1 VPWVKIQYEA
11 AVPNQSGFPQQWQ
24 RVFSEI
30 VLLTLEQYASDARL
44 FFNPFADVSATPAS
58 TLSTQIR
65 VSVNIMT
72 PPSNSPDQ
80 KLSRGALIAL
90 VVGSMI
96 GSGIFALPSS
106 FGRATG
112 GLGALIAWGIAGVGM
127 LMLAFVFQTLSRR
140 KPDLDTG
147 IYAYAKA
154 GFGDYPGF
162 ASAVGYWIGC
172 CLADVACLVL
182 IKATLG
188 QFFPIFGDGTTPTA
202 IAAASAL
209 LWGVHFLILRG
220 IKEAAALNT
229 MATLAKIVPI
239 LLFIVVVIFAFKTGV
254 FAQNFWGGEEPTFAK
269 VSNQVRNTM
278 LVTVFVFV
286 GIEGASVYSRYA
298 KSRDDVGIATVLGF
312 VGVLTLLVLVTMLSY
327 GILLRRELTALATPS
342 MAGVLE
348 AIVGPW
354 GKIFISVGLL
364 ISVLGN
370 YLSWSLLAAEVLH
383 SAAVNRTMPSF
394 LAHENAKKVP
404 AGALWLT
411 NIVIQAFLLVTYF
424 AEYAF
429 TLALKMTSSVTL
441 IPYLLVAAYG
451 LKLAWTGET
460 YAADSR
466 GRAIDWVRSAIATI
480 YAAGMIYAGGAKF
493 LLLSALLYAPGTAL
507 FVIARRERKKTA
519 FTLVE
524 GLLYGAILFAAAV
537 GLYSLVT
544 GTISI

>member
-1 VPWVKIQYEA
+1 MAPWNV
-11 AVPNQSGFPQQWQ
+11 
-24 RVFSEI
+24 
-30 VLLTLEQYASDARL
+30 
-44 FFNPFADVSATPAS
+44 
-58 TLSTQIR
+58 
-65 VSVNIMT
+65 MT
-72 PPSNSPDQ
+72 PSSNSSDQ

-96 GSGIFALPSS
+96 GSGIFALPSA

-112 GLGALIAWGIAGVGM
+112 GLGALIAWGIAGAAM
-127 LMLAFVFQTLSRR
+127 LMLAFVYQTLSRR
-140 KPDLDTG
+140 KPDLDSG

-188 QFFPIFGDGTTPTA
+188 QFFPIFGDGTTPIA
-202 IAAASAL
+202 IAAATAL
-209 LWGVHFLILRG
+209 LWSVHILILRG

-229 MATLAKIVPI
+229 IATFAKMVPI
-239 LLFIVVVIFAFKTGV
+239 LLFIVIVVFAFKGDV
-254 FAQNFWGGEEPTFAK
+254 FAQNFWGGEEPTFAN

-298 KSRDDVGIATVLGF
+298 KNRNDVGVATILGF
-312 VGVLTLLVLVTMLSY
+312 LGVLTLLVLVTMLSY
-327 GILLRRELTALATPS
+327 GILLRPELGALATPS

-383 SAAVNRTMPSF
+383 SAAVNRTMPAF
-394 LAHENAKKVP
+394 LAYENAKKVP

-411 NIVIQAFLLVTYF
+411 NIVIQVFLLISYF
-424 AEYAF
+424 ADYAF
-429 TLALKMTSSVTL
+429 TLALKMTSSMTL

-460 YAADSR
+460 YAADPR
-466 GRAIDWVRSAIATI
+466 GRAVDWVRGAIATI

-507 FVIARRERKKTA
+507 FFMARREQRKA
-519 FTLVE
+519 IFTPVE
-524 GLLYGAILFAAAV
+524 WLLFGAILIAAAAA
-537 GLYSLVT
+537 LYSLAA
-544 GTISI
+544 GTISV

>member
-1 VPWVKIQYEA
+1 M
-11 AVPNQSGFPQQWQ
+11 
-24 RVFSEI
+24 
-30 VLLTLEQYASDARL
+30 ASL
-44 FFNPFADVSATPAS
+44 NV
-58 TLSTQIR
+58 
-65 VSVNIMT
+65 MT
-72 PPSNSPDQ
+72 SLSNSSDQ

-90 VVGSMI
+90 VVGSMV

-112 GLGALIAWGIAGVGM
+112 GLGALIAWCIAGAGM

-140 KPDLDTG
+140 KPDLDSG

-188 QFFPIFGDGTTPTA
+188 QFFPVFGDGTTAIA
-202 IAAASAL
+202 IAAATAL
-209 LWGVHFLILRG
+209 LWGVHILILRG

-229 MATLAKIVPI
+229 IATFAKMVPI
-239 LLFIVVVIFAFKTGV
+239 LLFLVIVIFAFKGDV
-254 FAQNFWGGEEPTFAK
+254 FAENFWGGEEPTFAN

-298 KSRDDVGIATVLGF
+298 KNRNDVGIATILGF
-312 VGVLTLLVLVTMLSY
+312 LGVLSLLVLVTMLSY
-327 GILLRRELTALATPS
+327 GILLRPELRALATPS

-394 LAHENAKKVP
+394 LAYENARKVP

-411 NIVIQAFLLVTYF
+411 NIVIQTFLLVSYF

-429 TLALKMTSSVTL
+429 TLALKMTSSMTL
-441 IPYLLVAAYG
+441 VPYLLVAAYG

-460 YAADSR
+460 YASDSR
-466 GRAIDWVRSAIATI
+466 SRTVDWIRGAIATV
-480 YAAGMIYAGGAKF
+480 YAAGMIYAGGTKF

-507 FVIARRERKKTA
+507 FIIARREQKK
-519 FTLVE
+519 FTFTPVE
-524 GLLYGAILFAAAV
+524 WLLFGAIVIAAAV
-537 GLYSLVT
+537 ALYSLAA
-544 GTISI
+544 GTISV

>member
-1 VPWVKIQYEA
+1 
-11 AVPNQSGFPQQWQ
+11 
-24 RVFSEI
+24 
-30 VLLTLEQYASDARL
+30 
-44 FFNPFADVSATPAS
+44 
-58 TLSTQIR
+58 
-65 VSVNIMT
+65 MT
-72 PPSNSPDQ
+72 SSSNSSDQ
-80 KLSRGALIAL
+80 TLSRGALIAL
-90 VVGSMI
+90 VVGSMV

-112 GLGALIAWGIAGVGM
+112 GLGALIAWGIAGAGM

-140 KPDLDTG
+140 KPDLDSG

-188 QFFPIFGDGTTPTA
+188 QFFPVFGDGTTPIA

-209 LWGVHFLILRG
+209 LWGVHILILRG

-229 MATLAKIVPI
+229 IATFAKMVPI
-239 LLFIVVVIFAFKTGV
+239 LLFIVIVIFAFKGDV
-254 FAQNFWGGEEPTFAK
+254 FAENFWGGEEPTFAN

-298 KSRDDVGIATVLGF
+298 RNRNDVGIATILGF
-312 VGVLTLLVLVTMLSY
+312 LGVLALLVLVTMLSY
-327 GILLRRELTALATPS
+327 GILLRPELRALATPS

-383 SAAVNRTMPSF
+383 SAAVNRTMPAF
-394 LAHENAKKVP
+394 LAYENDRKVP

-411 NIVIQAFLLVTYF
+411 NIVIQVFLLVTYF

-429 TLALKMTSSVTL
+429 TLALKMTSSMTL

-466 GRAIDWVRSAIATI
+466 SRTVDWIRGAIATV

-507 FVIARRERKKTA
+507 FIIARREQKKVT
-519 FTLVE
+519 FTPVE
-524 GLLYGAILFAAAV
+524 WLLFGAILVAAAIA
-537 GLYSLVT
+537 LYSLAA
-544 GTISI
+544 GTLSI

>member
-1 VPWVKIQYEA
+1 M
-11 AVPNQSGFPQQWQ
+11 
-24 RVFSEI
+24 
-30 VLLTLEQYASDARL
+30 ASL
-44 FFNPFADVSATPAS
+44 NV
-58 TLSTQIR
+58 
-65 VSVNIMT
+65 MT
-72 PPSNSPDQ
+72 SSSNSSDQ

-90 VVGSMI
+90 VVGSMV

-112 GLGALIAWGIAGVGM
+112 GLGALIAWGIAGAGM

-140 KPDLDTG
+140 KPDLDSG

-188 QFFPIFGDGTTPTA
+188 QFFSVFGDGTTPIA

-209 LWGVHFLILRG
+209 LWGVHILILRG

-229 MATLAKIVPI
+229 IATFAKMVPI
-239 LLFIVVVIFAFKTGV
+239 LLFIVIVIFAFKGDV
-254 FAQNFWGGEEPTFAK
+254 FAENFWGGEEPTFAN

-298 KSRDDVGIATVLGF
+298 RNRNDVGIATILGF
-312 VGVLTLLVLVTMLSY
+312 LGVLALLVLVTMLSY
-327 GILLRRELTALATPS
+327 GILLRPELRALATPS

-383 SAAVNRTMPSF
+383 SAAVNRTMPTF
-394 LAHENAKKVP
+394 LAYENARKVP

-411 NIVIQAFLLVTYF
+411 NIVIQVFLLVTYF

-429 TLALKMTSSVTL
+429 TLALKMTSSMTL

-466 GRAIDWVRSAIATI
+466 SRAVDWIRGAIATV

-507 FVIARRERKKTA
+507 FVIARREQKKVT
-519 FTLVE
+519 FTPVE
-524 GLLYGAILFAAAV
+524 WLLFGAILIAAAIA
-537 GLYSLVT
+537 LYSLT
-544 GTISI
+544 AGTLSI

>member
-1 VPWVKIQYEA
+1 M
-11 AVPNQSGFPQQWQ
+11 
-24 RVFSEI
+24 
-30 VLLTLEQYASDARL
+30 ASL
-44 FFNPFADVSATPAS
+44 MTAS
-58 TLSTQIR
+58 
-65 VSVNIMT
+65 
-72 PPSNSPDQ
+72 SNSSDQ
-80 KLSRGALIAL
+80 KLSRSALIAL
-90 VVGSMI
+90 VVGSMV
-96 GSGIFALPSS
+96 GSGIFALPSA

-112 GLGALIAWGIAGVGM
+112 VMGALIAWGIAGVGM
-127 LMLAFVFQTLSRR
+127 QMLAFVFQTLSRR
-140 KPDLDTG
+140 KPDLDAG
-147 IYAYAKA
+147 IYSYAKA
-154 GFGDYPGF
+154 GFGEYPGF

-188 QFFPIFGDGTTPTA
+188 QFFPIFGDGTIPTA
-202 IAAASAL
+202 IAAATAL

-220 IKEAAALNT
+220 VKEAAALNT
-229 MATLAKIVPI
+229 IATIAKIVPI
-239 LLFIVVVIFAFKTGV
+239 LLFIVIVIFAFKADV
-254 FAQNFWGGEEPTFAK
+254 FAQNFWGGDEPTFAN

-298 KSRDDVGIATVLGF
+298 KNRDDVGIATVLGF
-312 VGVLTLLVLVTMLSY
+312 LGVLCLLVLVTMLSF
-327 GILLRRELTALATPS
+327 GILLRPELTSLATPS

-370 YLSWSLLAAEVLH
+370 YLSWSLLAAEILH
-383 SAAVNRTMPSF
+383 SAAVNRTMPFF
-394 LAHENAKKVP
+394 LARENAKKVP

-429 TLALKMTSSVTL
+429 TLALKMTSSMTL
-441 IPYLLVAAYG
+441 IPYLL
-451 LKLAWTGET
+451 
-460 YAADSR
+460 AADSR
-466 GRAIDWVRSAIATI
+466 GRTIDWIRGAIATI

-493 LLLSALLYAPGTAL
+493 LLLSALLYAPGTVL
-507 FVIARRERKKTA
+507 FVIARREQKKTA

-524 GLLYGAILFAAAV
+524 GLLFGAIVVAAAV

-544 GTISI
+544 GAISI

>member
-1 VPWVKIQYEA
+1 
-11 AVPNQSGFPQQWQ
+11 
-24 RVFSEI
+24 
-30 VLLTLEQYASDARL
+30 
-44 FFNPFADVSATPAS
+44 
-58 TLSTQIR
+58 
-65 VSVNIMT
+65 MT
-72 PPSNSPDQ
+72 PSSNSSDP
-80 KLSRGALIAL
+80 KLSRDVLIAL

-112 GLGALIAWGIAGVGM
+112 GLGASIAWSIAGVGM

-182 IKATLG
+182 IKSTLG
-188 QFFPIFGDGTTPTA
+188 QFFPIFGDGTTPAA

-209 LWGVHFLILRG
+209 LWAVHFLILRG
-220 IKEAAALNT
+220 VKEAASLNT
-229 MATLAKIVPI
+229 IATFAKLVPI
-239 LLFIVVVIFAFKTGV
+239 LLFIVIAIFAFRADV
-254 FAQNFWGGEEPTFAK
+254 FAQNFWGGEEPSFAN
-269 VSNQVRNTM
+269 VTSQVRNTM

-298 KSRDDVGIATVLGF
+298 RSRNDVGIATVLGF
-312 VGVLTLLVLVTMLSY
+312 LGVLCLLVLVTMLSY
-327 GILLRRELTALATPS
+327 GILLRPELAALSAPS

-383 SAAVNRTMPSF
+383 SAAVYRTMPSF
-394 LAHENAKKVP
+394 LARENIKRVP

-411 NIVIQAFLLVTYF
+411 NIVIQLFLLITYF

-429 TLALKMTSSVTL
+429 TLALKMTSSMTL
-441 IPYLLVAAYG
+441 VPYLLVAAYG

-460 YAADSR
+460 YAADPR
-466 GRAIDWVRSAIATI
+466 GRAIDWIRGAIATI
-480 YAAGMIYAGGAKF
+480 YAAGMIYAGGANF

-507 FVIARRERKKTA
+507 FIIARREQNKNL
-519 FTLVE
+519 TLVE
-524 GLLYGAILFAAAV
+524 GLLFGAILIAAVV
-537 GLYSLVT
+537 GLYSLAT
-544 GTISI
+544 GAITI

>member
-1 VPWVKIQYEA
+1 
-11 AVPNQSGFPQQWQ
+11 
-24 RVFSEI
+24 
-30 VLLTLEQYASDARL
+30 
-44 FFNPFADVSATPAS
+44 
-58 TLSTQIR
+58 
-65 VSVNIMT
+65 MT
-72 PPSNSPDQ
+72 SSSNSSDQ
-80 KLSRGALIAL
+80 TLSRGALIAL
-90 VVGSMI
+90 VVGSMV

-112 GLGALIAWGIAGVGM
+112 GLGALIAWGIAGAGM

-140 KPDLDTG
+140 KPDLDSG

-188 QFFPIFGDGTTPTA
+188 QFFPVFGDGTTPIA

-209 LWGVHFLILRG
+209 LWGVHILILRG

-229 MATLAKIVPI
+229 IATFAKMVPI
-239 LLFIVVVIFAFKTGV
+239 LLFIVIVIFAFKGDV
-254 FAQNFWGGEEPTFAK
+254 FAENFWGGEEPTFAN

-298 KSRDDVGIATVLGF
+298 RNRNDVGIATILGF
-312 VGVLTLLVLVTMLSY
+312 LGVLALLVLVTMLSY
-327 GILLRRELTALATPS
+327 GILLRPELRALATPS

-383 SAAVNRTMPSF
+383 SAAVNRTMPAF
-394 LAHENAKKVP
+394 LAYENARKVP

-411 NIVIQAFLLVTYF
+411 NIVIQVFLLVTYF

-429 TLALKMTSSVTL
+429 TLALKMTSSMTL

-466 GRAIDWVRSAIATI
+466 SRTVDWIRGAIATV

-507 FVIARRERKKTA
+507 FIIARREQKKVT
-519 FTLVE
+519 FTPVE
-524 GLLYGAILFAAAV
+524 WLLFGAILVAAAIA
-537 GLYSLVT
+537 LYSLAA
-544 GTISI
+544 GTLSI